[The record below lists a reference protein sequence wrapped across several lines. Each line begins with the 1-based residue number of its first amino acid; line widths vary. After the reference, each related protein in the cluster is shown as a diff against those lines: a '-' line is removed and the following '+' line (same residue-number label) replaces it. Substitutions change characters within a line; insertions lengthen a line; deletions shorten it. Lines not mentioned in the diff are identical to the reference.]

1 MRSIGWVLFGI
12 NFRPLQKIEANWV
25 VGGYLILGPFF
36 VVSRSQT
43 LAATYRPPQLG
54 WVLEQVLYG
63 QSLATRDCFF
73 RETTA
78 LGFCGPEDVSCLP
91 KRSREDRCT
100 YGTSTSI
107 GAASST
113 DHQSD
118 SELSAASDDD
128 GKS

>member
-1 MRSIGWVLFGI
+1 M
-12 NFRPLQKIEANWV
+12 
-25 VGGYLILGPFF
+25 GGGRILDTGP
-36 VVSRSQT
+36 
-43 LAATYRPPQLG
+43 
-54 WVLEQVLYG
+54 
-63 QSLATRDCFF
+63 FF

-78 LGFCGPEDVSCLP
+78 LGFCGPEDVFCLP

-100 YGTSTSI
+100 NGTSTSI

-128 GKS
+128 GKSSVLDTSCY